1 MIRILYVGAIKKNR
15 FISEA
20 IKAISNTDCSLLIKG
35 RDDGHLSGCSFM
47 LCMYNPSVKNNR
59 YGMPNKLYL
68 ALKFG
73 MPVIVS
79 DNTDAAEFVKKYRC
93 GIVCEYDYSAF
104 TEMLKNIHKYPL
116 VLGSTNARTA
126 YKTYNWGNDK
136 KELEK
141 IYKRSTLK

>member
-1 MIRILYVGAIKKNR
+1 MIRILYVGGIKRGK

-20 IKAISNTDCSLLIKG
+20 IKAISNTDYSLLIKG

-47 LCMYNPSVKNNR
+47 LCMYNPNRKNNK

-79 DNTDAAEFVKKYRC
+79 KNTDAAEFVKKHKC
-93 GIVCEYDYSAF
+93 GIVCEYDYNTF
-104 TEMLKNIHKYPL
+104 TEMLKSIHKYPL
-116 VLGSTNARTA
+116 ILGSANARTA
-126 YKTYNWGNDK
+126 YKIYNWDNDQ